1 MSFPRGTVRRVDGVE
16 EDRFVV
22 LVLIGVQGGSGL
34 TFFHRGILVVG
45 LAGAVFPLPAP
56 RSDHGLG
63 EREMLKPR
71 ATKGFLVEV
80 EPAPTGEACSLP
92 TPRGSFGVPFP
103 GTPRTR
109 RASSPLDPGEGGG
122 TLPPP
127 VLIPR
132 GGTLH

>member
-1 MSFPRGTVRRVDGVE
+1 M
-16 EDRFVV
+16 V

-34 TFFHRGILVVG
+34 TFFHRGIFVVG

-63 EREMLKPR
+63 ERETEKLR

-80 EPAPTGEACSLP
+80 ETATTGEACSLP
-92 TPRGSFGVPFP
+92 TPRGPLEVPFP
-103 GTPRTR
+103 GTTRTR
-109 RASSPLDPGEGGG
+109 KASSPLYPGEGEGAF
-122 TLPPP
+122 PPS

-132 GGTLH
+132 VGAPG